1 MYNNVLPI
9 YSVCPLK
16 LNVYRLLYCHQNV
29 IIIGIEVLLGG
40 GSAVLLLIAC
50 FPSLFQE
57 RVWSSTDQPDGGVP
71 MDNKP
76 TTGETVVPD
85 DPAPPKNE

>member
-1 MYNNVLPI
+1 MGGVGAVLP
-9 YSVCPLK
+9 
-16 LNVYRLLYCHQNV
+16 
-29 IIIGIEVLLGG
+29 
-40 GSAVLLLIAC
+40 LIAC
-50 FPSLFQE
+50 FPSFQE